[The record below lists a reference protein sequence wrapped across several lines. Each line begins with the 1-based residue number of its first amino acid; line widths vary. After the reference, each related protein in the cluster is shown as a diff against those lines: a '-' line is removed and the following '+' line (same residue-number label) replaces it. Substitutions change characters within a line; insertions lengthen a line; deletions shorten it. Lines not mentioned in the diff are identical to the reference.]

1 MSTLIKELEA
11 RKDDYILVADVISV
25 LGNATNSTPYQ
36 VVDYLDAH
44 NIDDHI
50 ALLYMNENYTFEPYN
65 GHIVGLGNDANI
77 TYYQKSDVMAFEP
90 ITKHGIFKDGGNDH
104 LKPYQKN
111 LDDDYLTLDEVV
123 TTLNREVDMFCDY
136 DKIRDLAR
144 KKKITPCFYF
154 NGYVCK
160 LIQGSLGGLTP
171 ALMENPYTEIMTGY
185 FTYRLLIEQ
194 ISSQDDYITLPS
206 CEVGNEILIHRLLER
221 QGNTNI
227 SYGDGLALFESNPQP
242 FDDHH
247 NNRSKFSCIGFDEIR
262 FSKQELDSYIAS
274 LANTSQNN
282 TPAQNDS
289 ELLTKLETAQAEN
302 SDLNARLFT
311 ARNTYKQNQNEIKE
325 LKAQL
330 EKANADN
337 AALNEKL
344 SKVSA
349 ELTAAKIAT
358 TAQPLNWQNMSEH
371 IYPPE
376 LHLSMMIWQRIYA
389 DEELKESHPHITS
402 HAGKFEL
409 IAKRMNLNP
418 DKELGK
424 RIEKITNIA
433 YTKNGQTLLAV
444 PLHAVKGLHMP
455 PIKEKTTT

>member
-1 MSTLIKELEA
+1 M
-11 RKDDYILVADVISV
+11 ADVISV

-44 NIDDHI
+44 NIDEHLS
-50 ALLYMNENYTFEPYN
+50 LLYMNENYTFEPYN

-90 ITKHGIFKDGGNDH
+90 ITKHGIFDDKQTPLVNDIYGRTYDINQY
-104 LKPYQKN
+104 KKN
-111 LDDDYLTLDEVV
+111 REDEYLTLAE
-123 TTLNREVDMFCDY
+123 TLNLLNYNADINSPSY
-136 DKIRDLAR
+136 DHVKLRDLAR
-144 KKKITPCFYF
+144 KRLITPCFYF
-154 NGYVCK
+154 CGYV
-160 LIQGSLGGLTP
+160 GSFGGDSSKVLK
-171 ALMENPYTEIMTGY
+171 TEIMTGY
-185 FTYRLLIEQ
+185 FSYRLLVEEIYNY
-194 ISSQDDYITLPS
+194 DDYMKLPNNG
-206 CEVGNEILIHRLLER
+206 VMIYRVLEKQTAEYMDYDDVFLFYDKP
-221 QGNTNI
+221 QGLDEAEKFKLTHM
-227 SYGDGLALFESNPQP
+227 ESE
-242 FDDHH
+242 
-247 NNRSKFSCIGFDEIR
+247 EIR
-262 FSKQELDSYIAS
+262 FSKQELNSYIESVTPVSAS
-274 LANTSQNN
+274 NEPT
-282 TPAQNDS
+282 AQDS
-289 ELLTKLETAQAEN
+289 ELRTKLETTQAEN
-302 SDLNARLFT
+302 NDLNARLFT

-337 AALNEKL
+337 AALKEQL

-349 ELTAAKIAT
+349 ELTAAKIVT

>member
-1 MSTLIKELEA
+1 MSILIKELEA

-44 NIDDHI
+44 NIDEHLS
-50 ALLYMNENYTFEPYN
+50 LLYMNENYTFEPYN

-90 ITKHGIFKDGGNDH
+90 ITKHGIFDDKQTPLVNDIYGRTYDINQY
-104 LKPYQKN
+104 KKN
-111 LDDDYLTLDEVV
+111 REDEYLTLAE
-123 TTLNREVDMFCDY
+123 TLNLLNYNADINSPSY
-136 DKIRDLAR
+136 DHVKLRDLAR
-144 KKKITPCFYF
+144 KRLITPCFYF
-154 NGYVCK
+154 CGYV
-160 LIQGSLGGLTP
+160 GSFGGDSSKVLK
-171 ALMENPYTEIMTGY
+171 TEIMTGY
-185 FTYRLLIEQ
+185 FSYRLLVEEIYNY
-194 ISSQDDYITLPS
+194 DDYMKLPNNG
-206 CEVGNEILIHRLLER
+206 VMIYRVLEKQTAEYMDYDDVFLFYDKP
-221 QGNTNI
+221 QGLDEAEKFKLTHM
-227 SYGDGLALFESNPQP
+227 ESE
-242 FDDHH
+242 
-247 NNRSKFSCIGFDEIR
+247 EIR
-262 FSKQELDSYIAS
+262 FSKQELNSYIESVTPVSAS
-274 LANTSQNN
+274 NEPT
-282 TPAQNDS
+282 AQDS
-289 ELLTKLETAQAEN
+289 ELRTKLETTQAEN
-302 SDLNARLFT
+302 NDLNARLFT

-337 AALNEKL
+337 AALKEQL

-349 ELTAAKIAT
+349 ELTAAKIVT

>member
-1 MSTLIKELEA
+1 MSVLIKELEA
-11 RKDDYILVADVISV
+11 RKDDYILVADVIN
-25 LGNATNSTPYQ
+25 LMANATNSAPDE
-36 VVDYLDAH
+36 VVKYLDAH
-44 NIDDHI
+44 NIDDHLT
-50 ALLYMNENYTFEPYN
+50 LLYMDESYIFEPYN
-65 GHIVGLGNDANI
+65 GHIVCLGNDANI

-90 ITKHGIFKDGGNDH
+90 ITKHGIFDDKQTPLVNDIYGRTYDINQY
-104 LKPYQKN
+104 KKN
-111 LDDDYLTLDEVV
+111 REDEYLTLAE
-123 TTLNREVDMFCDY
+123 TLNLLNYNADINSPSY
-136 DKIRDLAR
+136 DHVKLRDLAR
-144 KKKITPCFYF
+144 KRLITPCFYF
-154 NGYVCK
+154 CGYV
-160 LIQGSLGGLTP
+160 GSFGGDSSKVLK
-171 ALMENPYTEIMTGY
+171 TEIMTGY
-185 FTYRLLIEQ
+185 FSYRLLVEEIYNY
-194 ISSQDDYITLPS
+194 DDYMKLPNNG
-206 CEVGNEILIHRLLER
+206 VMIYRVLEKQTAEYMDYDDVFLFYDKP
-221 QGNTNI
+221 QGLDEAEKFKLTHM
-227 SYGDGLALFESNPQP
+227 ESE
-242 FDDHH
+242 
-247 NNRSKFSCIGFDEIR
+247 EIR
-262 FSKQELDSYIAS
+262 FSKQELNSYIESVTPVSAS
-274 LANTSQNN
+274 NEPT
-282 TPAQNDS
+282 AQDS
-289 ELLTKLETAQAEN
+289 ELRIKLETTQAEN
-302 SDLNARLFT
+302 NDLNARLFT

-337 AALNEKL
+337 AALKEQL

-349 ELTAAKIAT
+349 ELTAAKIVT